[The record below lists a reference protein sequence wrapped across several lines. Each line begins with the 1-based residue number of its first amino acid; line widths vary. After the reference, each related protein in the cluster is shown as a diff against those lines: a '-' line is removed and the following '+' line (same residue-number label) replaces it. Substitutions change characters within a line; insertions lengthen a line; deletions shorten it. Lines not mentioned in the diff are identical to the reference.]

1 MMDIYNEN
9 RQKKLLVQFI
19 VGLLF
24 LFVIRDI
31 VGIAIN
37 KYLFLFYCIPFMVLG
52 KYESI
57 IYMICFMMPLFN
69 GLPGTYILLI
79 ALTIMIIKKRTL
91 QRNVL
96 IYIICFAALELIA
109 ALWYPNF
116 DIVEYI
122 GYLVFI
128 SWFFILLY
136 DKSEIELDICL
147 ECFFCG
153 VTIFC
158 LVVIISGLL
167 TAPSNWLDLF
177 AKGWFRFGETNTGGG
192 DIMML
197 RANSNELAYY
207 SIAGVGVGLLILK
220 WKEKFSKI
228 FTCILLGIIL
238 ISGLLSLS
246 RSFIL
251 VVALVVALYI
261 FSSLKSPKTFTVVA
275 IMFTLIALAVSK
287 YLTKYPD
294 LLLGFTAR
302 FSDSNIT
309 TAGGRTNLSMQY
321 LHSFFNMPRC
331 FITGTGVTQYK
342 DITGVYGSIHNMLL
356 QVFVCYGFVFSVV
369 FLSIM
374 LKPLL
379 ERKRTT
385 IVSWLTLIGI
395 GLFVQTIQFIN
406 PYALMLPYVIAVYAV
421 KIDLKE
427 IVNKKII
434 KRK

>member
-1 MMDIYNEN
+1 
-9 RQKKLLVQFI
+9 
-19 VGLLF
+19 
-24 LFVIRDI
+24 
-31 VGIAIN
+31 
-37 KYLFLFYCIPFMVLG
+37 
-52 KYESI
+52 
-57 IYMICFMMPLFN
+57 MPLFN
-69 GLPGTYILLI
+69 GLPGTYILLV
-79 ALTIMIIKKRTL
+79 ALIIMMCKKRTL
-91 QRNVL
+91 QKNVL
-96 IYIICFAALELIA
+96 IYIAMFAVLELIA

-122 GYLVFI
+122 GYLVFV

-136 DKSEIELDICL
+136 DKSEIELDKCL

-167 TAPSNWLDLF
+167 TAPSNWLELF
-177 AKGWFRFGETNTGGG
+177 AKGWFRFGETNTAGG
-192 DIMML
+192 DTMML
-197 RANSNELAYY
+197 RGNSNELAYF

-220 WKEKFSKI
+220 WKEKSSKI
-228 FTCILLGIIL
+228 FTSILMGIIF

-251 VVALVVALYI
+251 VAVLVMALYI
-261 FSSLKSPKTFTVVA
+261 FSSLKSPKMFATVA
-275 IMFTLIALAVSK
+275 IMFALIVLAISK

-294 LLLGFTAR
+294 LLLGVTAR
-302 FSDSNIT
+302 FSDSNMAT
-309 TAGGRTNLSMQY
+309 GGGRTTLSLQY
-321 LHSFFNMPRC
+321 LNSFFNMPRC

-369 FLSIM
+369 FLALM

-379 ERKRTT
+379 GRKKTMV
-385 IVSWLTLIGI
+385 VSWLALIGI

-427 IVNKKII
+427 IINKKQSRGNSHGKSRNNYIS
-434 KRK
+434 